1 MNDMNTRF
9 ILLRKALN
17 LTQREMGDAIGISNS
32 GISNIEKGLRNVTE
46 KHIRLLSVAFSINE
60 TWLRTGEGEMFVQA
74 APAPL
79 DALAKELRITHD
91 EKELLD
97 VFLSFS
103 PDERA
108 QAIAFARQFAARLAK
123 SSDLSS

>member
-1 MNDMNTRF
+1 MNEINTRF
-9 ILLRKALN
+9 ILLRKALK
-17 LTQREMGDAIGISNS
+17 LTQKEMGDAIGISNS

-60 TWLRTGEGEMFVQA
+60 TWLRTGEGEMFVRSS
-74 APAPL
+74 PAPF
-79 DALAKELRITHD
+79 DALVKELGVTSN
-91 EKELLD
+91 EKQLLK

-108 QAIAFARQFAARLAK
+108 QAISFAQQFAARLADNQK
-123 SSDLSS
+123 TL